1 MAVHHAEHASRPVTG
16 GALWRTCAWGLLPL
30 LLLAG
35 LVYYVMTS
43 GENLLGR
50 SPVSQDALQ
59 KLEFQRVVLRPGS
72 ILVQAV
78 NTGPGPVAVGQVT
91 VNEAMWNF
99 TAEPKGEVARLGR
112 VRISIPYPWHAE
124 EPLKIAVI
132 SSAGVKFE
140 KEISVAIE
148 TPEMGMASVGY
159 FSLIGIYVGVIPVF
173 LGLLWK
179 PFLGRLGPGAMS
191 FLVSFTVGVLLALGV
206 DVMAEAVETAERV
219 GSALRG
225 GGVVTLGFLAGL
237 LVLGGVEQSV
247 PRGAPLERKDGGFRD
262 KLILAYL
269 ISVGIGLHNF
279 GEGVAIGSAYVVG
292 NVALGALLI
301 VGFMIHNVTE
311 GIAIVAPVAQGRVAL
326 KHLAWM
332 CALAGAPTIAGAVIG
347 GFAYYDSLAAL
358 FFAIGGGAVFYVV
371 YQIVRDMARGRGLS
385 QITWA
390 EIAGLL
396 LGVGA
401 MYATG
406 LLVAA

>member
-1 MAVHHAEHASRPVTG
+1 MAVNHAEHPPQAAGAG
-16 GALWRTCAWGLLPL
+16 GGLWRTCAWGLLPL
-30 LLLAG
+30 VLLAG

-43 GENLLGR
+43 GENILGR

-59 KLEFQRVVLRPGS
+59 KLEFQRVVLRPNR
-72 ILVQAV
+72 ILLQAI
-78 NTGPGPVAVGQVT
+78 NTGPGPVAVAQVT
-91 VNEAMWNF
+91 VNDAIWSF
-99 TAEPKGEVARLGR
+99 TAEPAGEVARLGR
-112 VRISIPYPWHAE
+112 VRLSVPYPWHAE
-124 EPLKIAVI
+124 EPIRIALITSV
-132 SSAGVKFE
+132 GMKFE
-140 KEISVAIE
+140 KTIEVAVE

-191 FLVSFTVGVLLALGV
+191 FLISFTVGVLLALGV
-206 DVMAEAVETAERV
+206 DVMAEAAEAAGRV
-219 GSALRG
+219 GSSLRG
-225 GGVVTLGFLAGL
+225 GGMVTLGFLAGL

-247 PRGAPLERKDGGFRD
+247 PRAASGEEGGPSRK
-262 KLILAYL
+262 LVLAYL

-311 GIAIVAPVAQGRVAL
+311 GIAIVAPVAQRRVAL
-326 KHLAWM
+326 SHLAWM
-332 CALAGAPTIAGAVIG
+332 CVLAGAPTIPGAVLG
-347 GFAYYDSLAAL
+347 GFAYYDSFAAL

-371 YQIVRDMARGRGLS
+371 YQIVRDMAQGRGLS
-385 QITWA
+385 MITWP

-396 LGVGA
+396 LGVAA

-406 LLVAA
+406 LLVAT